1 MKPIRVVPVGGA
13 EPRLLRAVAT
23 ALTAELGAPCDIA
36 TQRVDPAF
44 AHHPERNQ
52 YHSSAIIEHLAARN
66 GTSRELLV
74 GVTDVDL
81 YIPILTFVFG
91 EAQLG
96 GAIAVVS
103 YHRLTQEFY
112 GLPRSE
118 SLLTERLVKE
128 AIHEVGHT
136 AGLTHCDDYECVMA
150 ASHAVEWLD
159 LKGAS
164 LCEQCRGLMWRG
176 LQPAEGVRAPR

>member
-1 MKPIRVVPVGGA
+1 MKPIRVVPCGQPALPLLGA
-13 EPRLLRAVAT
+13 VTNALSRELRAPAIVA
-23 ALTAELGAPCDIA
+23 E
-36 TQRVDPAF
+36 QRVDPTF

-52 YHSSAIIEHLAARN
+52 YHSTAIIEHLARLN
-66 GTSRELLV
+66 GHQDELLV
-74 GVTDVDL
+74 GVTELDL

-96 GAIAVVS
+96 GTIAVVS

-112 GLPRSE
+112 GLPSDP

-136 AGLTHCDDYECVMA
+136 TGLTHCDDYECVMA
-150 ASHAVEWLD
+150 ATHAVEWLD
-159 LKGAS
+159 LKGAAF
-164 LCEQCRGLMWRG
+164 CGECRRTLTTTS
-176 LQPAEGVRAPR
+176 

>member
-23 ALTAELGAPCDIA
+23 ALTAELEVPCDIA
-36 TQRVDPAF
+36 THRLDPAF

-52 YHSSAIIEHLAARN
+52 YHSSAIIEHLAARH
-66 GTSRELLV
+66 GTSGELLV

-96 GAIAVVS
+96 GDIAVVS

-112 GLPRSE
+112 GLPRHE
-118 SLLTERLVKE
+118 ALLTERLIKE

-164 LCEQCRGLMWRG
+164 LCESCRSAMEHGLRSA
-176 LQPAEGVRAPR
+176 QGVRSAG